1 VIFTASVVSSQ
12 PLRQLGCRRA
22 VVANIAHIFWQMPG
36 PENPAATGALS
47 GKEPSWLS
55 EMYTVW
61 RTRAWNDGLA
71 GQRHAGGPSRRGASV
86 KLLTLWNTFFRAPE
100 DPASRGRAVRP
111 SAQSMVIFLIPGY
124 YLRSRAQGALG
135 STSWQETGRTDN
147 TGTGY
152 QLSALLLVIAWC
164 LFPPPSCPATPWE
177 TTRNCFHNRFRHTAA
192 VNAAALRHCG
202 W

>member
-1 VIFTASVVSSQ
+1 VSSQ

-124 YLRSRAQGALG
+124 YCGAGRRALLAVNHGKRRVAQTTQGQG
-135 STSWQETGRTDN
+135 D
-147 TGTGY
+147 

-164 LFPPPSCPATPWE
+164 LFPPPSRTATPRE
-177 TTRNCFHNRFRHTAA
+177 TTGNSFHNRFRHTAA
-192 VNAAALRHCG
+192 VDAAASRHCG